1 MLASNISEVAIK
13 IKESGSKLIA
23 VCTDN
28 AKNNIAALDFGPFS
42 AQMMSNHSFIRFPCV
57 CHDVNL
63 TVKDIFSDKYNE
75 NINAVI
81 EIISFF
87 NEKAKSYKALD
98 KIPQFKEVRW
108 FSLSKAIFFII
119 QHYDI
124 LDE

>member
-1 MLASNISEVAIK
+1 MDQYNYQSTGVIFNRWSNKKQAKISRISNLHPTTTLFIGLESCEKATGEVLASNIFEVAIK

-63 TVKDIFSDKYNE
+63 TVKDIFSD
-75 NINAVI
+75 
-81 EIISFF
+81 
-87 NEKAKSYKALD
+87 
-98 KIPQFKEVRW
+98 
-108 FSLSKAIFFII
+108 
-119 QHYDI
+119 
-124 LDE
+124 